1 MKKFGRHSN
10 VRDITQDRKRFSNE
24 SVDSWTMKQGAADIL
39 GTGQERKRQ
48 SRQKGLG
55 RNSLGVEKLGDSIRR
70 AIAARLVFIMP
81 QR

>member
-1 MKKFGRHSN
+1 
-10 VRDITQDRKRFSNE
+10 
-24 SVDSWTMKQGAADIL
+24 MKQGAADIL

-70 AIAARLVFIMP
+70 AIATRLVFIMP